1 MSGINN
7 IILPSTVKQHLYIY
21 PLISIIKFDVN
32 KFDVNK
38 FDVNKFDLNKFNNNI
53 YREKYSNLK
62 YIHYDDPSHSQK

>member
-38 FDVNKFDLNKFNNNI
+38 FNNKFNNNI

>member
-7 IILPSTVKQHLYIY
+7 IILPCTVKQHLYIY

-38 FDVNKFDLNKFNNNI
+38 FDVNKFNNNI
-53 YREKYSNLK
+53 YRNKHSKLK